1 MNGVVGRVGTI
12 LHITEGVSS
21 LQLSHTFRGPS
32 PLVYVLLLLPVI
44 PTSAILQGKG
54 ESEGPGDMVPAPQR
68 PADASS
74 PHRAAQ
80 GPSVMS

>member
-21 LQLSHTFRGPS
+21 MQLSHTFRGPS
-32 PLVYVLLLLPVI
+32 PLVYMLLLLPVI

-54 ESEGPGDMVPAPQR
+54 ESEGPGDMDTDSDGEGHKSWGLR
-68 PADASS
+68 GI
-74 PHRAAQ
+74 HIK
-80 GPSVMS
+80 